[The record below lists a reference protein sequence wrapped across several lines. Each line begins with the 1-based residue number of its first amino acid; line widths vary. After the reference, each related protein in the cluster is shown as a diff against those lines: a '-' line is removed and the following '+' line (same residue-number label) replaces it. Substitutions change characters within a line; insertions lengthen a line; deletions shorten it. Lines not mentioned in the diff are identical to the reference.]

1 VTRRSGPCAFGK
13 DGSVID
19 GDQFKRILDDL
30 HDGVYFLDRDRR
42 ITYWNR
48 GAERITG
55 YTAGEVVGSRCADD
69 ILMHV
74 DAHGCSLCDS
84 GCPAA
89 CSIDDGE
96 PREAD
101 VFVRHREGHRV
112 PVHVRVA
119 PLLSDAG
126 EIIGAAE
133 TFSDDSPRVAA
144 LERLRKLEDLVMV
157 DPLTGVGNR
166 RYAEAAIG
174 ARLAELRRYGWSCG
188 LLFIDVDHFKEVN
201 DEHGHTL
208 GDRML
213 RLVAATLKA
222 NVRSFDEV
230 ARYGGEEFVVVCP
243 NVDTGLLLEIG
254 ERLRALVENSGYPQR
269 AQPLQVTISVGA
281 TLGTRDDTVESI
293 VARADGL
300 LYESKA
306 GGRNLVRLG

>member
-1 VTRRSGPCAFGK
+1 VN
-13 DGSVID
+13 D
-19 GDQFKRILDDL
+19 GDQFKRILDEL

-42 ITYWNR
+42 IVYWNK

-55 YTAGEVVGSRCADD
+55 YNAGEVVGSRCSDD

-74 DAHGCSLCDS
+74 DAQGCSLCDG

-89 CSIDDGE
+89 CAAEDGE

-101 VFVRHREGHRV
+101 LFVRHREGHRV
-112 PVHVRVA
+112 PVHVRVS
-119 PLLSDAG
+119 PLLADDG

-133 TFSDDSPRVAA
+133 TFSDDSPQVAA
-144 LERLRKLEDLVMV
+144 LERLRELEDLVMV
-157 DPLTGVGNR
+157 DPLTGAGNR
-166 RYAEAAIG
+166 RYAEATIR
-174 ARLAELRRYGWSCG
+174 ARLDELRRYGWSCG
-188 LLFIDVDHFKEVN
+188 LLFVDVDHFKELN
-201 DEHGHTL
+201 DEHGHAI

-230 ARYGGEEFVVVCP
+230 ARYGGEEFVIVCP
-243 NVDTGLLLEIG
+243 NVDAGLLREIG
-254 ERLRALVENSGYPQR
+254 ERLRALVEKSGYPQQ

-281 TLGTRDDTVESI
+281 TLGVPSDTVESI

>member
-1 VTRRSGPCAFGK
+1 MGPCAPGK
-13 DGSVID
+13 DGSVND

-30 HDGVYFLDRDRR
+30 HDGVYFVDRDRR
-42 ITYWNR
+42 ITYWNK

-55 YTAGEVVGSRCADD
+55 YTADEIVGSRCSED
-69 ILMHV
+69 ILVHV
-74 DAHGCSLCDS
+74 DAHGRSLCED

-89 CSIDDGE
+89 CAIDDGE

-101 VFVRHREGHRV
+101 VFVRHCEGHRV
-112 PVHVRVA
+112 PVHARVS
-119 PLLSDAG
+119 PLRSDDG

-133 TFSDDSPRVAA
+133 TFSDDSPHVAA
-144 LERLRKLEDLVMV
+144 LERLRELEDLVMV

-166 RYAEAAIG
+166 RYAEAAIRT
-174 ARLAELRRYGWSCG
+174 RLGELRRYGWSCG

-201 DEHGHTL
+201 DEHGHAM
-208 GDRML
+208 GDSML

-243 NVDTGLLLEIG
+243 NVHAELLHEIG
-254 ERLRALVENSGYPQR
+254 ERLRALVENSGYPRQ
-269 AQPLQVTISVGA
+269 AHPLQVTISVGA
-281 TLGTRDDTVESI
+281 TLGRPSDTVESI
-293 VARADGL
+293 VTRADGL

-306 GGRNLVRLG
+306 GGRNVVRLG